1 MEDIFTPEESKTPVT
16 YGDLITILQSIA
28 EDAAE
33 SDAIKWSA
41 LDHLTEVV
49 TDKVKELEYNRM
61 RDTYYFINLISEVNK
76 IPNSVL
82 RENYGKYCDEFDRL
96 NKGDK
101 NENL

>member
-1 MEDIFTPEESKTPVT
+1 MKNILTSEEAALPVT
-16 YGDLITILQSIA
+16 YGNLLIFMQEFAKSN
-28 EDAAE
+28 EE
-33 SDAIKWSA
+33 SDKVQWDA
-41 LDHLTEVV
+41 LNSLTEVI
-49 TDKVKELEYNRM
+49 TDKVRELEYNRM

-82 RENYGKYCDEFDRL
+82 RENYVKYCEEFDRL